1 MHANIQTA
9 GIRLGKRRKLWKRI
23 VLHKYLYFMLLPCI
37 VYFIIFNYIP
47 MGGLVLAFKEYK
59 FNMGILGSP
68 WIGFDYFK
76 AFFNDYQ
83 FWMLIKNTLII
94 SSLKLF
100 VGLPFPIILALMF
113 NEVRHKRFKGIAQS
127 ISYLPHFISWVVV
140 VGMLQRILA
149 PDTGLLNQAISAFG
163 GDGSTF
169 YLMEGNYFYSIMFWS
184 YIWKGIGWES
194 IIYLAAISGINPE
207 LYEAG
212 KIDGT
217 NKWNEIWSITLPSIL
232 PTIVILFILSLG
244 NILSAG
250 FDQIYL
256 LRTPGNMHLAEI
268 LDTYIIRVGL
278 QNGQFGYAT
287 VVGMIQGMIGLILVI
302 VANKISRKVSD
313 TSLW

>member
-1 MHANIQTA
+1 MERD
-9 GIRLGKRRKLWKRI
+9 RLGI
-23 VLHKYLYFMLLPCI
+23 
-37 VYFIIFNYIP
+37 
-47 MGGLVLAFKEYK
+47 
-59 FNMGILGSP
+59 
-68 WIGFDYFK
+68 DY
-76 AFFNDYQ
+76 
-83 FWMLIKNTLII
+83 
-94 SSLKLF
+94 
-100 VGLPFPIILALMF
+100 
-113 NEVRHKRFKGIAQS
+113 
-127 ISYLPHFISWVVV
+127 
-140 VGMLQRILA
+140 
-149 PDTGLLNQAISAFG
+149 
-163 GDGSTF
+163 
-169 YLMEGNYFYSIMFWS
+169 
-184 YIWKGIGWES
+184 
-194 IIYLAAISGINPE
+194 YLAAISGINPE

-287 VVGMIQGMIGLILVI
+287 AVGMVQGVIGLILVI